1 MRRKVNSQDQRGNK
15 ARQRLGESAMR
26 VGIRVILFSLMAI
39 IVLWQIPGGADAE
52 RGVLRVGMIASLS
65 GSQAQIGRDL
75 RDGALLAIDGI
86 NEGWKDK
93 EARIEV
99 TVADDSGRP
108 EQAKDAASR
117 LIEHEQVD
125 LLFGLADS
133 DCALAV
139 MPIVNQAEVP
149 MLTLATH
156 AGLTQPSQKWIF
168 RGNISD
174 DDQSKILVDLL
185 WDRLPE
191 KKIALLYEDSAY
203 GRSAASAQAKRVR
216 RYGLEPV
223 AEVSYP
229 RGESDFSSALEKIKA
244 SGAKGILIYGV
255 ASDASSI
262 LTAVRKLGMDVK
274 IMASSGWDTRELLA
288 LPPRATDG
296 VIVAGYL
303 AFAQEDREEVLGLSW
318 SRFARDFQKRF
329 RREPDV
335 IAALSYSNMMCVAE
349 AWERMEFQSQR
360 LTEGLGKTKAFK
372 TLLESLVNFSD
383 EGRNGVKSIHMAEF
397 QDGKPRVWK
406 RNQLVNPLRFEV
418 PASLVNIGEYRGKI
432 YETEPGV
439 TMWMVLHFAF
449 GRPPFIKEFTMVDE
463 YGLKSCFMGALFKG
477 QVRVPIV
484 KLIFKSEEDA
494 IEALNLEGFEAG
506 GSRDTHS
513 GLYTDGTFWAGYK
526 RVKNMV
532 VMAEGGIPREDL
544 LMILETL
551 AFKVKAALGDKK
563 RLGKKTLTTK

>member
-1 MRRKVNSQDQRGNK
+1 MR
-15 ARQRLGESAMR
+15 L
-26 VGIRVILFSLMAI
+26 GIRVILFSLMAA
-39 IVLWQIPGGADAE
+39 IVFLQIPGGADAE
-52 RGVLRVGMIASLS
+52 GGVLRVGMIASLS
-65 GSQAQIGRDL
+65 GPQAHIGRDL
-75 RDGALLAIDGI
+75 RDGALLAIDAI
-86 NEGWKDK
+86 NKGWKNK
-93 EARIEV
+93 GARIDAM
-99 TVADDSGRP
+99 VADDGGKP
-108 EQAKDAASR
+108 EQAKDVASR
-117 LIEHEQVD
+117 LIENQKVD
-125 LLFGLADS
+125 ILFGLAES

-139 MPIVNQAEVP
+139 MPTVNLAKVP
-149 MLTLATH
+149 MLTMATH
-156 AGLTQPSQKWIF
+156 SGLTQPPNKWIF

-191 KKIALLYEDSAY
+191 KKVALLYENSAY
-203 GRSAASAQAKRVR
+203 GRSAGSAQAKRIR
-216 RYGLEPV
+216 KYGVEPV
-223 AEVSYP
+223 EVSYP

-274 IMASSGWDTRELLA
+274 VMASSGWDTRELLA
-288 LPPRATDG
+288 LPPKATDG

-303 AFAQEDREEVLGLSW
+303 AFAQEERDEVFGPSW
-318 SRFARDFQKRF
+318 AQFSRDFQEAF
-329 RREPDV
+329 HREPDV

-349 AWERMEFQSQR
+349 AWERMEFQNQR
-360 LTEGLGKTKAFK
+360 VPEGLERTKAFK
-372 TLLESLVNFSD
+372 SLLESLVNFSD
-383 EGRNGVKSIHMAEF
+383 EGRDGVKSIHMAEF

-406 RNQLVNPLRFEV
+406 RNQLVNTLRFDM
-418 PASLVNIGEYRGKI
+418 PTSLVNIREYKGKI
-432 YETEPGV
+432 YETDPGT

-449 GRPPFIKEFTMVDE
+449 GRPPFFKEFTMVDE
-463 YGLKSCFMGALFKG
+463 YGLKSCFMGPLFKG

-494 IEALNLEGFEAG
+494 IEALNLESFEAG

-551 AFKVKAALGDKK
+551 AAKEKG
-563 RLGKKTLTTK
+563 

>member
-1 MRRKVNSQDQRGNK
+1 
-15 ARQRLGESAMR
+15 MR
-26 VGIRVILFSLMAI
+26 VVIRVILFSLMAI

-93 EARIEV
+93 GARIEV
-99 TVADDSGRP
+99 TVADDSGEP
-108 EQAKDAASR
+108 EQAKEAASR

-191 KKIALLYEDSAY
+191 KKIALLYENSAY

-216 RYGLEPV
+216 RYGVEPV

-229 RGESDFSSALEKIKA
+229 RGESDFSPALEKIKA

-288 LPPRATDG
+288 LTPRFTDG

-303 AFAQEDREEVLGLSW
+303 AFVQEDREEVLGLSW
-318 SRFARDFQKRF
+318 ARFARDFRKRF

-335 IAALSYSNMMCVAE
+335 MAALSYSNMMCVAE
-349 AWERMEFQSQR
+349 AWERKEFQNQR
-360 LTEGLGKTKAFK
+360 IPEGLEKTKAFK

-383 EGRNGVKSIHMAEF
+383 EGRDGVKSIHMAEF

-406 RNQLVNPLRFEV
+406 RNQPVNPLRFEI

-432 YETEPGV
+432 YETEPGI

-484 KLIFKSEEDA
+484 KLIFRSEEEA
-494 IEALNLEGFEAG
+494 IAALNLEGFEAG

-532 VMAEGGIPREDL
+532 VMTEGGIPREDL
-544 LMILETL
+544 LMILDTL
-551 AFKVKAALGDKK
+551 AVKVKAERQDEIKMARGQEKP
-563 RLGKKTLTTK
+563 